1 MKKMIFAAVIM
12 MASTSA
18 FAQHEAGSFT
28 IQPKVG
34 INIAKVTKSDGA
46 DPRIG
51 LAAGAEA
58 EYQVNDWFSVAGGL
72 LYSMQGCK
80 DKDGGITETLKL
92 DYLNVPI
99 VANFY
104 ILKGL
109 ALKAGIQPGFKL
121 SAKYKEKISGGGTSI
136 SGEGDIDHVK
146 GFDLSIPVGL
156 SYEISNFV
164 IDGRWNVGATKFMK
178 HADSQHSVFQFTLG
192 YKFGL

>member
-51 LAAGAEA
+51 LVAGAEA

-80 DKDGGITETLKL
+80 EKASGVTATAKL

-104 ILKGL
+104 VLKGL

-121 SAKYKEKISGGGTSI
+121 SAKEKISGGGTSI
-136 SGEGDIDHVK
+136 SGDIDHVK